1 MFCTQFQNLNARRGN
16 LNEWF
21 DPNIQFCARFSFVVF
36 FEVEV
41 VKSEKIE
48 IDRILMF
55 WLLNGRTTGKL
66 RRRTARPQRNR

>member
-1 MFCTQFQNLNARRGN
+1 MNGLT
-16 LNEWF
+16 
-21 DPNIQFCARFSFVVF
+21 PIFSFALALVLSFF